1 MPWLAAFLNL
11 ELPVTAKNI
20 RLALIALNV
29 VIWIF
34 VIAATV
40 RLNHALHHN
49 DPLGKVQGRYS
60 QLDCANQPNT
70 TPQYVNVDGHSFF
83 LACGVKATVEDQT
96 PIAAPHDDPKLTG
109 WIHVFGCP
117 RSSESDRTNWD
128 TILVFEDGRI
138 AHLHDGK
145 LDDASRAKLR
155 AYIGDVDGVNI
166 VYDCGPQT

>member
-29 VIWIF
+29 VIWAF

-40 RLNHALHHN
+40 RVHRHHY
-49 DPLGKVQGRYS
+49 DPLGQVQGRYS

-128 TILVFEDGRI
+128 KILVFEDGRI